1 MVRHL
6 TFIIVLLLPV
16 AALAD
21 DVIRLQGI
29 AIQGN
34 SEEPNMMVVTSWQPA
49 YGTERFTLPIRGY
62 RQQWLQ
68 PVDRQRL
75 QREQHYSQYYAVDYR
90 ELGSEQTSHS
100 DNAPP

>member
-1 MVRHL
+1 MHKWWL
-6 TFIIVLLLPV
+6 MMFMMGLPFTV
-16 AALAD
+16 AAD
-21 DVIRLQGI
+21 SVIRLQGI

-75 QREQHYSQYYAVDYR
+75 QREQHYSRYYAVDYR
-90 ELGSEQTSHS
+90 DRD
-100 DNAPP
+100 DNATPNHGLQ

>member
-1 MVRHL
+1 MPAWL
-6 TFIIVLLLPV
+6 LITTLLLIPFT
-16 AALAD
+16 ATAD
-21 DVIRLQGI
+21 SVIRLQGI

-34 SEEPNMMVVTSWQPA
+34 SEEPNMMIVTSWQPA

-75 QREQHYSQYYAVDYR
+75 QRERHFSHYYAVDYR
-90 ELGSEQTSHS
+90 EPSQAATNE
-100 DNAPP
+100 